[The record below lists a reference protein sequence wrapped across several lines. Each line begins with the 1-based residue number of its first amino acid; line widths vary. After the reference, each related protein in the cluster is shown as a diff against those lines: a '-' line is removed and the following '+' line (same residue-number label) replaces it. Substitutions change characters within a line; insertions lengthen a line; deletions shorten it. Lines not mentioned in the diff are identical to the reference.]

1 MPFDSM
7 PVECNQQ
14 IISSETL
21 SINLPQYEST
31 SRPSSRV
38 LDVETLKLEHASST
52 SECYTVSDLFEL
64 EIFFNNLSML
74 VHLKLD
80 TTCTMTPLVFS
91 RLLNV
96 APRLTRLT
104 ISSFGN
110 HVRKMIDFK
119 YPQILW
125 LDMRREYLPS
135 KIRNKF
141 CSAFPRLEHL
151 INCYLYNEEDFEVL
165 IENFKYL
172 QNVTVHI
179 QSYYFDSNEEFDQW
193 LKKHTHL
200 KNFIFKIIN
209 ERQIHL
215 WIGN

>member
-1 MPFDSM
+1 MPFDTL
-7 PVECNQQ
+7 PVDCNQQ
-14 IISSETL
+14 IISNETL
-21 SINLPQYEST
+21 SINLPHSEST
-31 SRPSSRV
+31 IRSLSRV
-38 LDVETLKLEHASST
+38 SDVETLKLEHASST

-64 EIFFNNLSML
+64 EIYFNNLSML

-80 TTCTMTPLVFS
+80 NTCTMTPSVLS
-91 RLLNV
+91 QLLNV

-104 ISSFGN
+104 ISSFQD
-110 HVRKMIDFK
+110 HMRKMIDFK
-119 YPQILW
+119 YPQILR

-135 KIRNKF
+135 KIRTKF

-165 IENFKYL
+165 IENLKYL

-179 QSYYFDSNEEFDQW
+179 QSYYFDSNDEFDQW

-200 KNFIFKIIN
+200 KNFTFKIIN

-215 WIGN
+215 WIAN